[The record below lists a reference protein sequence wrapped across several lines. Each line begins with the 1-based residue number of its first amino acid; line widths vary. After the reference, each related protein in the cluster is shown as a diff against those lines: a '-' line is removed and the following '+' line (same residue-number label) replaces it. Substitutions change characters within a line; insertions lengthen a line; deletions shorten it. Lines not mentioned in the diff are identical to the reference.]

1 MNRFLTVALAATAFV
16 VTSPALAQDA
26 AATGHDFSGPRVG
39 VNVGF
44 ADDDIFG
51 TEAFTYGA
59 DIGYDF
65 AAGGAVLGITA
76 EIEDSKDIKRELA
89 LTGRAG
95 ARVGSNGLVYAT
107 GGYSNIRALGLNIDG
122 FRLGVGGE
130 LGLGQNAYVKLE
142 QRYGNYE
149 YGLELYQTM
158 IGAGFRF

>member
-1 MNRFLTVALAATAFV
+1 MNRFLTLALAASALIAT
-16 VTSPALAQDA
+16 PALAQDA
-26 AATGHDFSGPRVG
+26 AATTAHDFTGPRVG

-44 ADDDIFG
+44 ADDNIFG
-51 TEAFTYGA
+51 TEALTYGA

-65 AAGGAVLGITA
+65 AAGNAVLGVTA
-76 EIEDSKDIKRELA
+76 EIEDSKDISRELA
-89 LTGRAG
+89 LTARAG
-95 ARVGSNGLVYAT
+95 ARVGSNGLLYVT
-107 GGYSNIRALGLNIDG
+107 GGYSNIRAFGINIDG

-149 YGLELYQTM
+149 YGLDLYQTM